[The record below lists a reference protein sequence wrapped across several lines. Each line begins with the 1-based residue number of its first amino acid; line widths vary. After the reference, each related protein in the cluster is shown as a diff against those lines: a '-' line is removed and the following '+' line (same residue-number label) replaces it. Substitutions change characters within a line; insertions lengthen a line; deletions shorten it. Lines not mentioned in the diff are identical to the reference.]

1 MLSVKVLKTC
11 NGRQCIIVA
20 FKVPLYEIC
29 VILGNAEETNCT
41 YCEEYTLPSV
51 SMITLLIE
59 YMEACLAVIVKKV

>member
-29 VILGNAEETNCT
+29 VILGNAEETNCK
-41 YCEEYTLPSV
+41 YLLWRIYPSFSLNDYTPNRIHGGLP
-51 SMITLLIE
+51 
-59 YMEACLAVIVKKV
+59 CRHC